1 MRNAVVL
8 ALLAA
13 VPLFA
18 QVKRE
23 VTPSAAGPNRLD
35 VDVALLSRAT
45 TDLHDLR
52 ILDSEQREVGYL
64 LVEPAGGHA
73 RWIDGRM
80 LPIAPTKKTSGF
92 ELDLGRAEEVD
103 RLRFEG
109 IAAPFLKRARVEGSG
124 DRTHW
129 TLLADA
135 TIFDLPDDRLKLLE
149 VPFGAGTYRYLRV
162 TWDDAS
168 SARITQVGSAGA
180 RVYGSGAPP
189 EPLRAAV
196 PFRKRA
202 SEPGKSRYRIDLPG
216 PRLPLSAIELR
227 VANGNVFRNATI
239 TEPRLGNGEVLPS
252 ALGSETVRRAERWG
266 AVAEAMAV
274 PIERPTGRQL
284 DLIVEDGNNPPLALT
299 EIVARFAPQ
308 PWIYF
313 EAPSAAPL
321 TAMYGDPRLKTPSY
335 DLESSRR
342 YLEKEQPARAAW
354 AKGEEPAKAA
364 PETDTAASLQGAVVD
379 RGSFRVVR
387 PIPNAKA
394 GLTVLLMDADAL
406 ARSRDLADVRIL
418 SEDNR
423 QIPYVVEKRDEPL
436 VLPLTLQQL
445 QPINGGP
452 RGTSVYRMVL
462 PYPTLPY
469 GTRIVLR
476 TSARVFER
484 RIDLRSAANE
494 RRGRLAAPVASA
506 TWRSAEPELV
516 PPAMTFDPPLTGND
530 ALELVVH
537 EGDNAP
543 LPITSAELLLPSI
556 GLRFHHPGKPLSLV
570 YGSSQLAPPQYD
582 LALLAPRL
590 FAQQAQDLMLAP
602 MASTKD
608 EHEGGGARKFFWI
621 AIGVVAVALLA
632 LLARLLRPLASA
644 SG

>member
-1 MRNAVVL
+1 LRTTTVAL
-8 ALLAA
+8 ALLVAM
-13 VPLFA
+13 PLFA

-35 VDVALLSRAT
+35 VDVALLSRAA

-64 LVEPAGGHA
+64 LVEPAGGQA

-80 LPIAPTKKTSGF
+80 LPIAPAKKTSGF
-92 ELDLGRAEEVD
+92 ELDLGRAEKVD

-109 IAAPFLKRARVEGSG
+109 IAAPFLKRARIEGSG
-124 DRTHW
+124 DRAHW

-135 TIFDLPDDRLKLLE
+135 TVFDLPDDRLKLLE
-149 VPFGAGTYRYLRV
+149 VPFGADTYRYLRV
-162 TWDDAS
+162 TWNDAS

-216 PRLPLSAIELR
+216 PRLPLAAIELR
-227 VANGNVFRNATI
+227 VSNGNVFRNATI
-239 TEPRLGNGEVLPS
+239 TEPRLGNGEVLP
-252 ALGSETVRRAERWG
+252 ATLGTETVRRAERWG
-266 AVAEAMAV
+266 AVAEAMAI

-284 DLIVEDGNNPPLALT
+284 DLIVEDGNNPPLALI

-321 TAMYGDPRLKTPSY
+321 TATYGNPRLKTPSY

-342 YLEKEQPARAAW
+342 YLEKAQPARAAW
-354 AKGEEPAKAA
+354 AKGEEPATAGA
-364 PETDTAASLQGAVVD
+364 PEPDTAASLQGAVVD

-387 PIPNAKA
+387 PIPNAKP
-394 GLTVLLMDADAL
+394 GLNVLLMDADAL

-418 SEDNR
+418 AEDNR

-436 VLPLTLQQL
+436 VLPLTLQ
-445 QPINGGP
+445 PAKGEP
-452 RGTSVYRMVL
+452 GTSVYRMAL

-484 RIDLRSAANE
+484 TIDLRGAANE
-494 RRGRLAAPVASA
+494 RRGRLAAPAASA

-543 LPITSAELLLPSI
+543 LPITRAELLLPSI

-570 YGSSQLAPPQYD
+570 YGSSQLAAPQYD

-602 MASTKD
+602 IASTKD
-608 EHEGGGARKFFWI
+608 EEEGGGARKFFWI

-632 LLARLLRPLASA
+632 LLARLLKPVATAASD
-644 SG
+644 

>member
-1 MRNAVVL
+1 VRRGLAL
-8 ALLAA
+8 ALL
-13 VPLFA
+13 VTIPLVA
-18 QVKRE
+18 QVKRT
-23 VTPSAAGPNRLD
+23 VTPAAAGPNRLD

-52 ILDSEQREVGYL
+52 LFDSDNREIGYL
-64 LVEPAGGHA
+64 LVEPKSGEA
-73 RWIDGRM
+73 RWLDGEL
-80 LPIAPTKKTSGF
+80 LPVAATKKTSGF
-92 ELDLGRAEEVD
+92 EVDLGRAAEVD

-124 DRTHW
+124 DRTRW
-129 TLLADA
+129 TLLAEA
-135 TIFDLPDDRLKLLE
+135 TVFDLPDDKLRLLE

-168 SARITQVGSAGA
+168 SARITRVGTVSA

-202 SEPGKSRYRIDLPG
+202 SEPGKSRYRIHLPG

-227 VANGNVFRNATI
+227 VSNGHVFRNATI
-239 TEPRLGNGEVLPS
+239 TEPRLGNGEVLP
-252 ALGSETVRRAERWG
+252 ATLGAETVRRAERWG
-266 AVAEAMAV
+266 AVAESMAI
-274 PIERPTGRQL
+274 PIERPTGREL

-313 EAPSAAPL
+313 EAPDAAPL
-321 TAMYGDPRLKTPSY
+321 TATYGDPRLKTPSY
-335 DLESSRR
+335 DLEASRR
-342 YLEKEQPARAAW
+342 YLEQAPPARATW
-354 AKGEEPAKAA
+354 AKGEEPVNVAA
-364 PETDTAASLQGAVVD
+364 SDTDPAASLQGAVVD
-379 RGSFRVVR
+379 RGTFRVVR
-387 PIPNAKA
+387 PIPNAKP
-394 GLTVLLMDADAL
+394 GLNVLLMDADAL

-423 QIPYVVEKRDEPL
+423 QIPYIVEKRDEPL
-436 VLPLTLQQL
+436 VLPLKL
-445 QPINGGP
+445 QPVEGA
-452 RGTSVYRMVL
+452 RGTSVYRMAL

-484 RIDLRSAANE
+484 TIDLRSAADE
-494 RRGRLAAPVASA
+494 RRGRLAAPAASA
-506 TWRSAEPELV
+506 TWRSADPELV
-516 PPAMTFDPPLTGND
+516 PPAMTFDPPLSGND

-543 LPITSAELLLPSI
+543 LPITRAELLLPSI
-556 GLRFHHPGKPLSLV
+556 GLRFHHPGTPLSLA
-570 YGSSQLAPPQYD
+570 YGSSQLAAPRYD

-590 FAQQAQDLMLAP
+590 FSQPAGDLMLAP
-602 MASTKD
+602 MGPVKD
-608 EHEGGGARKFFWI
+608 DREGGGARKFFWI
-621 AIGVVAVALLA
+621 AIGIVAVVLLA
-632 LLARLLRPLASA
+632 MLAKLLKPAPTV

>member
-1 MRNAVVL
+1 MRNAVAL
-8 ALLAA
+8 ALLVAL
-13 VPLFA
+13 PLVA
-18 QVKRE
+18 QVKRT

-52 ILDSEQREVGYL
+52 IVDAGQREVGYL
-64 LVEPAGGHA
+64 LVEPAGGDA
-73 RWIDGRM
+73 RWLGGHI
-80 LPIAPTKKTSGF
+80 LPVASTKKTSGF
-92 ELDLGRAEEVD
+92 ELDLGRAEKVD

-124 DRTHW
+124 DRAHW

-135 TIFDLPDDRLKLLE
+135 TVFDLPDDRLQLLE
-149 VPFGAGTYRYLRV
+149 VPFGADTYRYLRV

-168 SARITQVGSAGA
+168 SARITQIGGVSA

-189 EPLRAAV
+189 EPLRTAV

-216 PRLPLSAIELR
+216 PRLALSAIELR

-252 ALGSETVRRAERWG
+252 TLGTETVRRAERWG
-266 AVAEAMAV
+266 AVAEEMAI

-284 DLIVEDGNNPPLALT
+284 DLIVDDGNNPPLALI

-313 EAPSAAPL
+313 EAPTAAAL
-321 TAMYGDPRLKTPSY
+321 TATYGDPRLKAPPRY
-335 DLESSRR
+335 DIEASRR
-342 YLEKEQPARAAW
+342 YLEKAQPARATW
-354 AKGEEPAKAA
+354 AKVEEPAKVAA
-364 PETDTAASLQGAVVD
+364 PETDTAASLQGAAVD
-379 RGSFRVVR
+379 RSSFRVVR
-387 PIPNAKA
+387 PIPNAKP

-406 ARSRDLADVRIL
+406 ARSRDLADVRIV

-436 VLPLTLQQL
+436 VLPLTLQ
-445 QPINGGP
+445 PVEGK

-462 PYPTLPY
+462 PYPTLPH

-484 RIDLRSAANE
+484 QIDLRAAADE
-494 RRGRLAAPVASA
+494 RRGRLAAPAASA

-516 PPAMTFDPPLTGND
+516 PPAMTFDPPLSGND

-537 EGDNAP
+537 EGDNAT
-543 LPITSAELLLPSI
+543 LPITTAELLLPSI
-556 GLRFHHPGKPLSLV
+556 GLRFHHPGTPLSLV
-570 YGSSQLAPPQYD
+570 YGSSQLAAPRYD
-582 LALLAPRL
+582 LALLAPQL
-590 FAQQAQDLMLAP
+590 FAQPAQDLMLAP
-602 MASTKD
+602 IGPARD
-608 EHEGGGARKFFWI
+608 DREGVGARKFFWI
-621 AIGVVAVALLA
+621 AIGIVAVVLLA
-632 LLARLLRPLASA
+632 LLARLLKPVATASD
-644 SG
+644 